1 MEKREYID
9 LYLKETAEIIEKL
22 DREAIADAVSVLEQ
36 IKKDEVVV
44 YKSKR

>member
-44 YKSKR
+44 YESKR